1 MSTFSYLSHHGP
13 KRPGQQGQIQQLLDM
28 SPAAVHNVERRLR
41 GPAKQA
47 LDGSVTSLLLVADV
61 SVRACRAFHTRKLND
76 LASSLGSP

>member
-1 MSTFSYLSHHGP
+1 MDLKGRDSRARFSSFSIY
-13 KRPGQQGQIQQLLDM
+13 M